1 MRLRA
6 IDAPEQSFSA
16 RAKPFTSE
24 RAYGKIAHVEPTDRD
39 RYGLSFAK
47 TPSGNAGFE
56 FDSAAWL
63 HGEQNGAEAG
73 KDRAMPA
80 SLPA

>member
-6 IDAPEQSFSA
+6 IDAPEKSFSA

-39 RYGLSFAK
+39 RYGLCLLL
-47 TPSGNAGFE
+47 TPSVSSTLNF
-56 FDSAAWL
+56 
-63 HGEQNGAEAG
+63 
-73 KDRAMPA
+73 RPA
-80 SLPA
+80 

>member
-47 TPSGNAGFE
+47 TR
-56 FDSAAWL
+56 SAT
-63 HGEQNGAEAG
+63 EREVRQTSES
-73 KDRAMPA
+73 R
-80 SLPA
+80 